1 MKINVLA
8 AFFAF
13 ALAMPKRMV
22 LPRLPASVMMSGK
35 YQLIPEDKIVGG
47 AVVEPN
53 SLPFQ
58 VSLQRLSSTTGQYSQ
73 SCGGSI
79 LDDSTILNAAHC
91 VRGVDPASML
101 IVAGEH
107 SLSQESGLEQKRFV
121 INTTVHERYDFLTY
135 ENDISLIFLESPLD
149 LSVPS
154 ARPILL
160 PPPTE
165 EFDPPSGLLLTVS
178 GWGTTSLGGVIS
190 DQLRSVDIPVVDDA
204 ACNYAYGGS
213 TQNPDVFP
221 SMICAGDMSAGGI
234 DSCQGDS
241 GGPLFLL
248 PLDGNVTEARQIGV
262 VSWGRGCAISAFPGV
277 YTQVSYFLDW
287 IAANRV

>member
-1 MKINVLA
+1 MKIIVLA

-22 LPRLPASVMMSGK
+22 LPRLPAAVMMSGK
-35 YQLIPEDKIVGG
+35 YQLIPKDKIVGG

-58 VSLQRLSSTTGQYSQ
+58 VSLQRLSGTTGQYSQ

-107 SLSQESGLEQKRFV
+107 SLSQESGLEQNRFV
-121 INTTVHERYDFLTY
+121 INTTVHEKYDFLTY
-135 ENDISLIFLESPLD
+135 ENDISLLFLESPLD
-149 LSVPS
+149 LSVPA

-178 GWGTTSLGGVIS
+178 GWGTTSVELI
-190 DQLRSVDIPVVDDA
+190 
-204 ACNYAYGGS
+204 
-213 TQNPDVFP
+213 
-221 SMICAGDMSAGGI
+221 
-234 DSCQGDS
+234 S